1 MSLLRLAPLALAVV
15 PMVAADAAQFTFAWP
30 GSPRLCDVVPL
41 TWWGG
46 EPPFQ
51 AWLIPTGGQPFIY
64 DIPDSYYINGT
75 GTYPILLQVSD
86 GYAYTIMMSDANGI
100 ASGGTSEASIVQP
113 MLSSP
118 NSNTTLLSSQAP
130 CLRNASENSTS
141 LDFTFSVSGQVAQCA
156 TGLEVEWT
164 GGKEME
170 PYNISVI
177 PMDQGF
183 SPWEIVMEKGT
194 SWANRFLVNMTAG
207 SRFTLMMNS
216 KLGYGRGGV
225 ADIYEVTPSS
235 SKSVNTTSCI
245 TQPSLPTG
253 SWPAAATILSPL
265 PSASR
270 PPSPS
275 NSSSSASYSNWGS
288 PAEKKGKLAA
298 LSIGVTLLIA
308 LLAWGIWWL
317 LMRRRRGSRMRVREK
332 EGLESH
338 FLTTTTASSSIVS
351 PFSPSPSSATTPAT
365 NLYSL
370 DLASSSGESVL
381 ASNTPSAGIRKLDT
395 GRGSSL
401 IGARDRSSSPAS
413 LRRTTSLHTLSDSQQ
428 MAEVQTEGGEEEEEK
443 HQSYLPTPTP
453 ALRLS
458 NPDTYGDVEADP
470 QSHSLSTIPSSPHSS
485 NRRRPLRPLRP
496 ERTYRRHADAGR
508 LPDPADGRVGE
519 GVVVDLPPLYSDVPR
534 DRDGDGDGTRLGG
547 GARE

>member
-15 PMVAADAAQFTFAWP
+15 PMVAADAAHFTFAWP
-30 GSPRLCDVVPL
+30 GSTRLCDVVPL

-75 GTYPILLQVSD
+75 GSYPILLQVSD

-100 ASGGTSEASIVQP
+100 GSGGTTETSIVEP

-156 TGLEVEWT
+156 TGLELEWT

-177 PMDQGF
+177 PMDQGYL
-183 SPWEIVMEKGT
+183 PWEIAVEKGT
-194 SWANRFLVNMTAG
+194 SWANQFLVNMTAG

-225 ADIYEVTPSS
+225 ADIYEVTNSS
-235 SKSVNTTSCI
+235 SESENTTSCI
-245 TQPSLPTG
+245 SQPSLSTG
-253 SWPAAATILSPL
+253 TWPANATILSAL

-270 PPSPS
+270 PPSTS
-275 NSSSSASYSNWGS
+275 NSSSSASYSNWGT
-288 PAEKKGKLAA
+288 PAEKKGKIAA

-308 LLAWGIWWL
+308 LLAWGMWWL
-317 LMRRRRGSRMRVREK
+317 LVRGRRGKRMRK

-338 FLTTTTASSSIVS
+338 FLTTTTASSSIIS
-351 PFSPSPSSATTPAT
+351 PFFSSPSSATTPAT
-365 NLYSL
+365 NLNSI

-381 ASNTPSAGIRKLDT
+381 ASNTTSAGIGNLDT
-395 GRGSSL
+395 GPGSSP
-401 IGARDRSSSPAS
+401 IGARDRSSSPS
-413 LRRTTSLHTLSDSQQ
+413 SLSDSQQ
-428 MAEVQTEGGEEEEEK
+428 MAEGQNEGDEEGEEK

-470 QSHSLSTIPSSPHSS
+470 HSHFLPTIPSSPHPS
-485 NRRRPLRPLRP
+485 NRRRPLRPGP

-508 LPDPADGRVGE
+508 LPDLADGRVGE

-534 DRDGDGDGTRLGG
+534 DRDGDGTRLPG

>member
-1 MSLLRLAPLALAVV
+1 
-15 PMVAADAAQFTFAWP
+15 MVAAADAAHFTFAWP

-51 AWLIPTGGQPFIY
+51 AWLIPTGGQPFMY

-100 ASGGTSEASIVQP
+100 GSGGTTEISIVQP
-113 MLSSP
+113 MLSNP

-130 CLRNASENSTS
+130 CLRNASENSVS

-177 PMDQGF
+177 PMVQGYL
-183 SPWEIVMEKGT
+183 PWEIAVEKGA
-194 SWANRFLVNMTAG
+194 SWANQFLVNMTAG
-207 SRFTLMMNS
+207 SRFTLIMNS

-235 SKSVNTTSCI
+235 SESENTTFCI
-245 TQPSLPTG
+245 AQPSLSTG
-253 SWPAAATILSPL
+253 SWPADAIILSTL

-298 LSIGVTLLIA
+298 LSIGATLLIA
-308 LLAWGIWWL
+308 LLAWLIWWL
-317 LMRRRRGSRMRVREK
+317 LMRRRRGRRMRVREK
-332 EGLESH
+332 EGLKSH
-338 FLTTTTASSSIVS
+338 FLTTTTASSSIIS
-351 PFSPSPSSATTPAT
+351 PFSPSSSSATTPAT
-365 NLYSL
+365 NLYPL
-370 DLASSSGESVL
+370 DLASSSGESVV
-381 ASNTPSAGIRKLDT
+381 ASNTPSVGIGKLDT
-395 GRGSSL
+395 GRGSSP
-401 IGARDRSSSPAS
+401 IGARDRSFSPAS
-413 LRRTTSLHTLSDSQQ
+413 HQRSTSLHTLSDSQQ
-428 MAEVQTEGGEEEEEK
+428 MAEGQNEGGQEEEEK

-470 QSHSLSTIPSSPHSS
+470 HSHSLSTIPSSPYSS
-485 NRRRPLRPLRP
+485 NSRRPLRP

-508 LPDPADGRVGE
+508 LPDLADGRVGE

-534 DRDGDGDGTRLGG
+534 GRDGDGTRLGD